1 MSCTPKSKG
10 LEVVL
15 SARAPRAA
23 ATSRKGLQARW
34 FFIGARA
41 RRLSESPSAHFPL
54 RKSPSAHFP
63 LRKSSSLLLMFNT
76 TRARA
81 RMVPGPPSTGVAIAM
96 DGGMAVSLR
105 QTRARRARFYV
116 HVHVQSTS
124 RQVLLAGHGWS
135 VPCVSIQAF
144 NLKFSCVSIQAF
156 NLKFSCRSGR
166 GPVSPDT
173 PETSKKQ
180 TPKFLLTISASFR

>member
-34 FFIGARA
+34 FFIGAR
-41 RRLSESPSAHFPL
+41 RLSESPSASFPEI
-54 RKSPSAHFP
+54 
-63 LRKSSSLLLMFNT
+63 RKSSSI
-76 TRARA
+76 ARA
-81 RMVPGPPSTGVAIAM
+81 FTFTFTFNRHRGKFYWLV
-96 DGGMAVSLR
+96 MAGRYLS
-105 QTRARRARFYV
+105 
-116 HVHVQSTS
+116 
-124 RQVLLAGHGWS
+124 
-135 VPCVSIQAF
+135 VSIQAF

-166 GPVSPDT
+166 GPVSSDT

-180 TPKFLLTISASFR
+180 TPKFLLTISSSFR

>member
-1 MSCTPKSKG
+1 MYAEVKG
-10 LEVVL
+10 VRGRALGARAQGGGDKQEGTASEVVL
-15 SARAPRAA
+15 HWRARAPPFGVAVGSFSFTEIA
-23 ATSRKGLQARW
+23 VGSFSLTEIL
-34 FFIGARA
+34 
-41 RRLSESPSAHFPL
+41 
-54 RKSPSAHFP
+54 KSTADVQH
-63 LRKSSSLLLMFNT
+63 N
-76 TRARA
+76 ARA

>member
-1 MSCTPKSKG
+1 MYAEVKG
-10 LEVVL
+10 VRGRALGARAQGGGDEQEGTASEVVL
-15 SARAPRAA
+15 HWRAPP
-23 ATSRKGLQARW
+23 
-34 FFIGARA
+34 F
-41 RRLSESPSAHFPL
+41 
-54 RKSPSAHFP
+54 
-63 LRKSSSLLLMFNT
+63 
-76 TRARA
+76 
-81 RMVPGPPSTGVAIAM
+81 GVAV
-96 DGGMAVSLR
+96 GFLSGNPQVFVKC
-105 QTRARRARFYV
+105 ARFYV

-166 GPVSPDT
+166 GPVSSDT

-180 TPKFLLTISASFR
+180 TPKFLLTISSSFR